1 MYPNGVEMDAFFKAL
16 VEAVLGAGVHGYIA
30 ILVLSVVALGWF
42 VFKRESE
49 TKVERRD
56 LIDQFQRTI
65 ESDRKD
71 LLQVIDKY
79 QEGQISVIQAIN
91 EIKVLIATIGGKL

>member
-1 MYPNGVEMDAFFKAL
+1 MEEFFKQLIGAM
-16 VEAVLGAGVHGYIA
+16 LGAGTPGFIA
-30 ILVLSVVALGWF
+30 LLLLLTSAMGWF
-42 VFKRESE
+42 LFKRESE
-49 TKVERRD
+49 TKQERRE
-56 LIDQFQRTI
+56 LIDQFQKTI

-91 EIKVLIATIGGKL
+91 EIKVLIAVIGAKL